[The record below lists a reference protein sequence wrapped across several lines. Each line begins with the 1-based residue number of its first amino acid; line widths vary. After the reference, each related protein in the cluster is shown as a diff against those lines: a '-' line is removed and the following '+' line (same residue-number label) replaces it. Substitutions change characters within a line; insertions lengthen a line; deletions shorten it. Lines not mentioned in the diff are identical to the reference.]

1 MTKLNQVTKETK
13 YDLNQKK
20 TQMNEVNFCLD
31 YVGTRLQYMVPCV
44 VPKSENKQNLDG
56 SPLPCLGNSYAIS
69 HQKAATRR

>member
-31 YVGTRLQYMVPCV
+31 YVGT
-44 VPKSENKQNLDG
+44 KSG
-56 SPLPCLGNSYAIS
+56 WISTPLSGQFVC
-69 HQKAATRR
+69 HQPSESCDKEMKFMFHKKKDKEMK